1 MNTAAAGQY
10 FDSKPFIWGLCG
22 GYLFALIGMIFD
34 NSTLMWGAVI
44 SIAISFI
51 WWFFEFVDIMNKL
64 SGVKTTDAVVYR
76 NGLKPIVQKFHI
88 KFIEPLDLDSENI
101 DMSKIDDFSIEQ
113 SDELERIKIIITKKI
128 ELHKE
133 TKKLTDEEKKIR
145 MSELIAEE
153 LKSSAPEKNLYGYRC
168 ELENSFGFP
177 ENQNKQKYTQIVM
190 VTKRSFG
197 KEFFFHQDRIQ
208 WKNQLVNTSLCYV
221 SYVLWG
227 IAAADTPILYSKFTD
242 VDAYKE
248 TKKVITAQTISNVNS
263 RTTSSLF
270 FSLKAKYQAID
281 QVIEK
286 KDRRIKELKLENQDL
301 QQLYKMS
308 SAKKLQGKK
317 TDLKGKLLIS
327 KGLFITMW
335 ILIFIGVGIL
345 MFIIG
350 KQAPLQQSF
359 PTNSTIG
366 I

>member
-1 MNTAAAGQY
+1 MNTAAAGEY
-10 FDSKPFIWGLCG
+10 FNSKPFIWGLCG

-34 NSTLMWGAVI
+34 NSTLMWGAGI
-44 SIAISFI
+44 SLAISFI

-64 SGVKTTDAVVYR
+64 SGVRTGDAVIYR
-76 NGLKPIVQKFHI
+76 NGLKPIVQKLHI
-88 KFIEPLDLDSENI
+88 KYIEPMDLDSEDI

-113 SDELERIKIIITKKI
+113 NDQIERIKIILSKKI

-133 TKKLTDEEKKIR
+133 TEKLSDEEKKMR

-153 LKSSAPEKNLYGYRC
+153 LKSSIPEKNLYGYRC
-168 ELENSFGFP
+168 ELENSFSFP
-177 ENQNKQKYTQIVM
+177 ENQNKQKYTQIVLI
-190 VTKRSFG
+190 TKRSFG
-197 KEFFFHQDRIQ
+197 KEFYFHQDRIQ
-208 WKNQLVNTSLCYV
+208 WKNQLVNTALCYL
-221 SYVLWG
+221 SCILWG
-227 IAAADTPILYSKFTD
+227 IAAADTPIIYSRFTD
-242 VDAYKE
+242 VDAFKE
-248 TKKVITAQTISNVNS
+248 AKKVITAQTISNVNS

-286 KDRRIKELKLENQDL
+286 KDRKIKELKREKEEIE
-301 QQLYKMS
+301 QLHKMA

-327 KGLFITMW
+327 KGLFITMC
-335 ILIFIGVGIL
+335 ILIFIGIGIL
-345 MFIIG
+345 MFVVG
-350 KQAPLQQSF
+350 KQAPFQPL